1 MSEVKEAGNV
11 VTSENLAEFHA
22 QKLGLAAEAPTE
34 AATEAE
40 PVVEQ
45 DQQSEPEPEVR
56 EETQAEAEDK
66 PKKANPKLEKRFS
79 ELSKARDAAREE
91 AAREREAREALEA
104 RLKALEQQPQPAIQ
118 QADDEP
124 KPEHFEDAFEYAKA
138 LAKYEAKRI
147 IEAEKQQTE
156 QAKAA
161 EKQQQVL
168 KTWAER
174 VEKAKADMPDYDEMV
189 GSSEVAIHDVLRD
202 AIIESDVG
210 PKILYHLAENEEY
223 AKKVAGMPLPQALK
237 ELGKLEARYS
247 DSPEEKSP
255 AVRTSKAP
263 PPINPIRGATNAAD
277 VPISSNGEFT
287 GTPAQW
293 RALRKAG
300 KIR

>member
-1 MSEVKEAGNV
+1 MSEVREASNV
-11 VTSENLAEFHA
+11 VTSENLAEFHL
-22 QKLGLAAEAPTE
+22 QKLGLAANAPTE
-34 AATEAE
+34 AADAE

-45 DQQSEPEPEVR
+45 VQSEPEPEAG

-66 PKKANPKLEKRFS
+66 PKKQNPKLEKRFS
-79 ELSKARDAAREE
+79 ELSKARDAAKQE
-91 AAREREAREALEA
+91 AANERQQREALET
-104 RLKALEQQPQPAIQ
+104 RLRALEQQPQQ
-118 QADDEP
+118 QTVSTDEP
-124 KPEHFEDAFEYAKA
+124 QPSDYSDAFEYAKD
-138 LAKYEAKRI
+138 LAKFEARRMI
-147 IEAEKQQTE
+147 DAEKQQVE

-161 EKQQQVL
+161 ERQNEVI
-168 KTWAER
+168 KTWTDR
-174 VEKAKADMPDYDEMV
+174 VQKAKAELPDYDEMV
-189 GSSEVAIHDVLRD
+189 GSSDVAIHDVLRD
-202 AIIESDVG
+202 AIIDSDVG

-223 AKKVAGMPLPQALK
+223 AKKVAGMSLPQALK

>member
-1 MSEVKEAGNV
+1 MSDVREASNV

-22 QKLGLAAEAPTE
+22 QKLGLAADAPTE
-34 AATEAE
+34 AVEAE

-45 DQQSEPEPEVR
+45 AQSEPEPEVG

-66 PKKANPKLEKRFS
+66 PKKQNPKLEKRFS
-79 ELSKARDAAREE
+79 ELSKARDAAKQE
-91 AAREREAREALEA
+91 AANERQQREALEA
-104 RLKALEQQPQPAIQ
+104 RLRALEQQPQQ
-118 QADDEP
+118 QQTVSNDEP
-124 KPEHFEDAFEYAKA
+124 MPENYSDAFEYAKD
-138 LAKYEAKRI
+138 LAKFEARRM
-147 IEAEKQQTE
+147 IEAEKQQVE

-161 EKQQQVL
+161 ERQNEVI
-168 KTWAER
+168 KTWTER
-174 VEKAKADMPDYDEMV
+174 VQKAKAEMPDYDQMV
-189 GSSEVAIHDVLRD
+189 ASSDVAIHDVLRD

-263 PPINPIRGATNAAD
+263 PPINPIRGATNMVD

-293 RALRKAG
+293 RALRQAG

>member
-1 MSEVKEAGNV
+1 MSDVREASNV

-22 QKLGLAAEAPTE
+22 QKLGLAADAPTE
-34 AATEAE
+34 AVEAE

-45 DQQSEPEPEVR
+45 AQSEPEPEVG

-66 PKKANPKLEKRFS
+66 PKKQNPKLEKRFS
-79 ELSKARDAAREE
+79 ELSKARDAAKQE
-91 AAREREAREALEA
+91 AANERQQREALEA
-104 RLKALEQQPQPAIQ
+104 RLRALEQQPQQ
-118 QADDEP
+118 QQQTVSNDEP
-124 KPEHFEDAFEYAKA
+124 MPENYSDAFEYAKD
-138 LAKYEAKRI
+138 LAKFEARRM
-147 IEAEKQQTE
+147 IEAEKQQVE

-161 EKQQQVL
+161 ERQNEVI
-168 KTWAER
+168 KTWTER
-174 VEKAKADMPDYDEMV
+174 VQKAKADMPDYDEMV
-189 GSSEVAIHDVLRD
+189 GSSDVAIHDVLRD
-202 AIIESDVG
+202 VIIESDVG

-223 AKKVAGMPLPQALK
+223 AKKVASMPLPQALK

-263 PPINPIRGATNAAD
+263 PPINPIRGATNMVD

-293 RALRKAG
+293 RALRQAG